1 MIEEYLLF
9 ILAIDQ
15 GPLQQLG
22 RLFFFTAIYHDFKPL
37 LFVPVRTI
45 LDVSRPGPTGPPP
58 YTTVHTV
65 SVKKFFLV

>member
-15 GPLQQLG
+15 RPLLQLG
-22 RLFFFTAIYHDFKPL
+22 KLFFFTAIYHGFRPL